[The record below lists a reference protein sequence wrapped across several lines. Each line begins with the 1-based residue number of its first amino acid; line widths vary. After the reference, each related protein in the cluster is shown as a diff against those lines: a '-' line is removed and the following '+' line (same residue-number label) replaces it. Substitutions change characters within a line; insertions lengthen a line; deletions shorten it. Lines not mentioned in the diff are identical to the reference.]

1 MKFPFWKRRQRNQEL
16 NEEIQAHLTLGARE
30 EMESGHSRRDAELNA
45 RRKFGNETLARE
57 TARDMWAWRWLG
69 DLLQDV
75 RYGMRML
82 RKTPGFTAVAV
93 LTLALGIGANA
104 AIFNLLDTILLEN
117 LPIRD
122 PGGIYLLGSGRSRGV
137 ISGIGRTFQLSSL
150 PMYEN
155 LRTEDSAFAE
165 MCAFASTDSALA
177 IRLPGSE
184 HVDLAQGKL
193 VSGTYFSVLGVDP
206 ILGRAISADD
216 DTAPGTHPVI
226 VLSYRFWASRFGG
239 DPAAVGKSFSVN
251 GTIFTIIGV
260 APPEFFGETVESNPA
275 DMWFPLSM
283 FRQILPTQRPLDQPG
298 IFWLQVMGRLR
309 PGVTTA
315 QAAAQT
321 SAIIQQQLIASEPG
335 DFLTPDVRTQIGRMP
350 VEITPAGPGISYIR
364 SRYSTPLHLLMGM
377 VAAILLIACLNI
389 ANLLLARASARQRE
403 LSVRIALGAARWRL
417 IRQLLTESMLLAV
430 IGGALGLV
438 VANWSSHAL
447 ISLAFGSG
455 QHFPIDSVM
464 SGRILLFSLGV
475 CAFTGLAFGLLPAFR
490 ASRNDPTGGLKENSL
505 SSGTRRGRV
514 SLPSTLI
521 VAQVA
526 LSLILIV
533 ASGLFVHSLVRLE
546 TQDMGFDHQHG
557 LNAHINPQITG
568 YTTEQLPQLY
578 DHILQRIRALPGVQD
593 ASLSLYSPISGNQWG
608 SNVSSE
614 PTKPGTSPLQN
625 NAWWNRVTPDFFSTV
640 GMKIRAGRS
649 LTPADA
655 PGASKVAVVNEAFAK
670 KFFDGAN
677 PVGRHFGWGSNASE
691 IEIVGEVADAKFQDP
706 QDAAPPMFYLPMF
719 QRTGKSDYE
728 SLRAQSVSMYAGDLE
743 VRALG
748 DPEKIE
754 RSVRAALDDAAPDVP
769 VVRIESFDQQ
779 IARSLTQERLIA
791 DLAAGFGIL
800 ALFISCI
807 GLYGLMSYVLARRT
821 REFGLRKA
829 LGADTP
835 GILRLALGQGLTL
848 VAIGV
853 LIGLAGAYAASRLFV
868 SLLYHTAPDD
878 LLSYLGGAALLV
890 VIGVI
895 AAYIPA
901 RRAARVDPTVAL
913 RYE

>member
-1 MKFPFWKRRQRNQEL
+1 MKFSFRNRKQRNEEL
-16 NEEIQAHLTLGARE
+16 REEIQAHLTLGVHE
-30 EMESGHSRRDAELNA
+30 EMEAGRPRRDAELSA
-45 RRKFGNETLARE
+45 RREFGNETLARE
-57 TARDMWAWRWLG
+57 TTRDMWAWRWVG
-69 DLLQDV
+69 DLFQDV
-75 RYGMRML
+75 RYGLRML

-104 AIFNLLDTILLEN
+104 AIFSLMDTVLLAN

-122 PGGIYLLGSGRSRGV
+122 PGGIYLLGSGRSRGI

-150 PMYEN
+150 PMYEAV
-155 LRTEDSAFAE
+155 RKQDSAFNE

-184 HVDLAQGKL
+184 RIDLAQGKL

-206 ILGRAISADD
+206 ILGRAISNDD
-216 DTAPGTHPVI
+216 DTAPGTHPVT
-226 VLSYRFWASRFGG
+226 VLSYRFWASRFGH

-251 GTIFTIIGV
+251 GTIFTIVGV

-283 FRQILPTQRPLDQPG
+283 FHQILPTQRPLDQPG
-298 IFWLQVMGRLR
+298 IFWLQIMGRLT

-315 QAAAQT
+315 QAAAET
-321 SAIIQQQLIASEPG
+321 STLIQQQLIASTPG
-335 DFLTPDVRTQIGRMP
+335 DFLTSDIRQQIVRMP
-350 VEITPAGPGISYIR
+350 VEITPASSGISYSR

-430 IGGALGLV
+430 IGGALGLL

-447 ISLAFGSG
+447 VSLAFGEG
-455 QHFPIDSVM
+455 QRFPIDSVM

-475 CAFTGLAFGLLPAFR
+475 CAITGIAFGLLPALR
-490 ASRNDPTGGLKENSL
+490 ASRNDPTGGLKENTL
-505 SSGTRRGRV
+505 ASGTRRGRV
-514 SLPSTLI
+514 SLPNTLI

-526 LSLILIV
+526 LSLVLMV
-533 ASGLFVHSLVRLE
+533 VSGLFIRSLLRLE
-546 TQDMGFDHQHG
+546 TQDRGFDHHHV
-557 LNAHINPQITG
+557 LTAHINPQISG

-578 DHILQRIRALPGVQD
+578 DRILQRVRTSPGVAG
-593 ASLSLYSPISGNQWG
+593 ASLSLYSPISGNAWN
-608 SNVSSE
+608 SNISSE
-614 PTKPGTSPLQN
+614 PTKPGNSPLQD
-625 NAWWNRVTPDFFSTV
+625 NAWWNRVTPDFFATL
-640 GMKIRAGRS
+640 GMQIRLGRS
-649 LTPADA
+649 FTLADA
-655 PGASKVAVVNEAFAK
+655 PGAPKVAIVNEAFAK
-670 KFFDGAN
+670 KFFSGAN
-677 PVGRHFGWGSNASE
+677 PVGRHFGWGSNSSE

-706 QDAAPPMFYLPMF
+706 QDAAPAMFYLPMF

-728 SLRAQSVSMYAGDLE
+728 SVRAQSVSMFAGDLE
-743 VRALG
+743 VRAIG
-748 DPEKIE
+748 DPETIE
-754 RSVRAALDDAAPDVP
+754 RSVRSALDEAAPDVP
-769 VVRIESFDQQ
+769 VVRIESFDEQ
-779 IARSLTQERLIA
+779 IARSLTQERLIT

-800 ALFISCI
+800 ALVIACI

-829 LGADTP
+829 LGAETI
-835 GILRLALGQGLTL
+835 GILRLALGQGIAL
-848 VAIGV
+848 VAAGV
-853 LIGLAGAYAASRLFV
+853 IIGLAGAFAASRLFTG
-868 SLLYHTAPDD
+868 LLYNTGPGDV
-878 LLSYLGGAALLV
+878 LSYFGAAGLLV

-901 RRAARVDPTVAL
+901 RRAARVDPIVAL